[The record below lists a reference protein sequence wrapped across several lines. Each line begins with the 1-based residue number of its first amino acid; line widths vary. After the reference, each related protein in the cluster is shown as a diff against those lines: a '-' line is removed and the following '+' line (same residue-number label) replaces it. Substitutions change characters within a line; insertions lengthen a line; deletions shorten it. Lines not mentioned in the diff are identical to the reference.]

1 MFPIKAGELP
11 NVDVRNFIFI
21 TRPNIQLMDAIASN
35 ILSEDRKNRVYKKNY
50 FLYFLPKKSLLCEKQ
65 LKQKGVFGSFQ
76 VIGDFNCQLFPI
88 DSDVISMEYP
98 DAYKELYI
106 EGDLTCL
113 HQAATALC
121 TLQKLYGR
129 IPKIVGKGQFAQKV
143 WELAKKMAF
152 NSPINNSNNDK
163 GIIDQMIIMDRSI
176 DVMSALATQ
185 LTYEGLIGQFD
196 FLNVIK

>member
-21 TRPNIQLMDAIASN
+21 TRPNLQLMDAIASN
-35 ILSEDRKNRVYKKNY
+35 IHSEDRRNRVYKKNY
-50 FLYFLPKKSLLCEKQ
+50 FLYFLPKKSFLCEKQ
-65 LKQKGVFGSFQ
+65 LKLKGVFGSFQ
-76 VIGDFNCQLFPI
+76 SIGVFNCQLFPI
-88 DSDVISMEYP
+88 DSDVVSIEYN
-98 DAYKELYI
+98 DAYKELFI

-129 IPKIVGKGQFAQKV
+129 IPKIVGKGKFSQKV
-143 WELAKKMAF
+143 WELAKTMAF
-152 NSPINNSNNDK
+152 NSSINNSNNDK
-163 GIIDQMIIMDRSI
+163 GIIDQLIILDRSI

-185 LTYEGLIGQFD
+185 LTYEGLIGRTSISTI
-196 FLNVIK
+196 V